1 MSLFSSIAHPGT
13 AKTRGFP
20 LRGMAVIAMAL
31 VVGAAVG
38 AAVDGGGASDTS
50 EASVVVS
57 TRLPHD
63 EFIRLNTTDMD
74 HLSPAATASAVESAP
89 SVDPFL
95 YWNTIALDNLVPS
108 AKADPAESQL
118 SDEFLRW
125 NIDSLE
131 YAEAKYSEPVSGPR

>member
-13 AKTRGFP
+13 AETRGFP
-20 LRGMAVIAMAL
+20 LRGMAAIAMAL

-38 AAVDGGGASDTS
+38 IAIDRDGASDTS

-57 TRLPHD
+57 TQLPHD

-74 HLSPAATASAVESAP
+74 HLSPAATASAVEFAP
-89 SVDPFL
+89 TVDPFL
-95 YWNTIALDNLVPS
+95 YWNTTALDYLVP
-108 AKADPAESQL
+108 AQANPAQSQV

-125 NIDSLE
+125 NVDSLE
-131 YAEAKYSEPVSGPR
+131 YAGVKYSEPASGPR